1 MLLQNPRKAL
11 KDQQWEEREISQGEK
26 NDLKTKKGK
35 NVQSLKVLCFLE

>member
-26 NDLKTKKGK
+26 KMIWKLKREKMY
-35 NVQSLKVLCFLE
+35 KV